1 MLNRK
6 VADNLRLLREK
17 KPLVHNITNFVVM
30 NFTANVLLA
39 IGASPIMAHARE
51 EMEDMAALA
60 DALSLNIGTISP
72 CWIRAMLLAGKCA
85 SERGR
90 PLVLDPVGVGATT
103 LRANTIRRILE
114 ETKVTVL
121 RGNASEILFL
131 ANKASANSSLD
142 AQHSV
147 DEAAESAIVLARH
160 LKLTV
165 AMSGE
170 TDLVTD
176 GSRCLRITGGHALM
190 PLVTGTGCALS
201 SLVAAFLAV
210 EGSTPPDPLLAAA
223 SALACFS
230 RAGELAAEKA
240 QGPGTFI
247 PHFLDA
253 LHIIQPEDLALHSR
267 ISEL

>member
-1 MLNRK
+1 MPMLNK
-6 VADNLRLLREK
+6 KMADNLRLLREK

-60 DALSLNIGTISP
+60 DGLSLNIGTISP
-72 CWIRAMLLAGKCA
+72 CWVRAMLLAGKCA
-85 SERGR
+85 SERGT
-90 PLVLDPVGVGATT
+90 PLVLDPVGVGATA
-103 LRANTIRRILE
+103 LRANTTRRILE

-131 ANKASANSSLD
+131 ADSVPQNSSLD
-142 AQHSV
+142 AKHSV
-147 DEAAESAIVLARH
+147 NEATECAIALAKQ
-160 LKLTV
+160 LNLTV

-170 TDLVTD
+170 VDLVTD
-176 GSRCLRITGGHALM
+176 GTRCLRITGGHALM

-210 EGSTPPDPLLAAA
+210 EGTDPLLASA
-223 SALACFS
+223 SALACFA

-253 LHIIQPEDLALHSR
+253 LYIMQPEDLALHSR